1 MKTKQLNYNI
11 YPSLLD
17 AYQQYVDSDIIWEK
31 YWGFCETPPHTP
43 EEFHKIQFQAVIDR
57 INRVP
62 YDNEA
67 VAKGTAFNEV
77 VDCMIEH
84 RKSDKVEVEKVYEK
98 IIEGA
103 CDPHNGK
110 PLYCD
115 VTDTGKFIGLN
126 ARIGERVFFFP
137 IGVCREFANYYKGA
151 VTQKYVEGILPTAF
165 GDVKLYGFIDEL
177 LPLSV
182 HDIKTASQYSVGK
195 YKRNSQHLV
204 YPFCLMQ
211 MGNDVRTFEY
221 NVAVI
226 GKYNY
231 ETFTESY
238 EFVPSRDIP
247 VLQHKCEDFIR
258 FLEDNRELITDKK
271 IFNDG
276 K

>member
-77 VDCMIEH
+77 IDCMVEH
-84 RKSDKVEVEKVYEK
+84 RKSDKVEVEKVYDR
-98 IIEGA
+98 EGFF
-103 CDPHNGK
+103 
-110 PLYCD
+110 
-115 VTDTGKFIGLN
+115 VGLN
-126 ARIGERVFFFP
+126 AKIGERVFFFS
-137 IGVCREFANYYKGA
+137 IFLCYEFADYYQGA

-165 GDVKLYGFIDEL
+165 GDMKLYGFVDEL
-177 LPLSV
+177 MPLSV
-182 HDIKTASQYSVGK
+182 HDIKTAGSYSVGK

-247 VLQHKCEDFIR
+247 VLQHKCEDFIQ